1 MHSNFNEQNNSDE
14 KVKKEVKFFGDNKS
28 QKIKIKVD
36 KKEQT
41 N

>member
-1 MHSNFNEQNNSDE
+1 MHLNFNEQNNSDE
-14 KVKKEVKFFGDNKS
+14 KVKKEVKFVGVNIS

>member
-14 KVKKEVKFFGDNKS
+14 KVKKEVKFVGGNKS